1 MLLGG
6 FLPALRELLASL
18 VPHGSSLEVAIAIG
32 LLFLS
37 LACLGGLFSRG
48 LVWWSAGWGPVEL
61 GTRRFERRR
70 AAAPHSYRTR
80 AEAERRAERLLRDV
94 LGPEEFALFQRRGY
108 LTVRSP
114 SFAHRVYLVPERQG
128 PVTVCEFGKP
138 VMRLCVQCVERVP
151 DLDTV
156 VMHKLM
162 IEGNEREYLRIANR
176 V

>member
-1 MLLGG
+1 MLPAG
-6 FLPALRELLASL
+6 FLASLRELLALL
-18 VPHGSSLEVAIAIG
+18 VPHGSSLEVAVAIG
-32 LLFLS
+32 FLFLA
-37 LACLGGLFSRG
+37 LACVGGILSRG
-48 LVWWSAGWGPVEL
+48 LVWWNAGWGPVEL

-70 AAAPHSYRTR
+70 ATPHSYRTR

-114 SFAHRVYLVPERQG
+114 SFAHRVYLIPERQG

-162 IEGNEREYLRIANR
+162 IEGNEQEYLRVANR